1 MGEARL
7 PVGCCCYANKQRSK
21 VPEPSM
27 ICVFIA
33 DGWLCLYRTVHD
45 IGLWRGRF
53 ASEIWTV
60 RDIESQRGRFNPW
73 IPNHPWFGP
82 KVWKVR
88 SWRMEPTAKWSIS
101 VEGSTPGSRT
111 IRDMCLYR
119 GRLALFI
126 SNCPRYR
133 PLAWKVRAWM
143 LNHPWYEALMWKVRS
158 WRMEPSVICVF
169 IVEGWLCLHRTVRD
183 EGPKCGGFA
192 PGCLT
197 IHDMGH

>member
-1 MGEARL
+1 MSRGLGFADGYFISFQPMSMTAPPPEISISGGYNPTGLRRALGEARL

-60 RDIESQRGRFNPW
+60 RDIESQRG
-73 IPNHPWFGP
+73 
-82 KVWKVR
+82 
-88 SWRMEPTAKWSIS
+88 
-101 VEGSTPGSRT
+101 
-111 IRDMCLYR
+111 
-119 GRLALFI
+119 
-126 SNCPRYR
+126 
-133 PLAWKVRAWM
+133 
-143 LNHPWYEALMWKVRS
+143 
-158 WRMEPSVICVF
+158 
-169 IVEGWLCLHRTVRD
+169 
-183 EGPKCGGFA
+183 GFA

-197 IHDMGH
+197 IHDMEH